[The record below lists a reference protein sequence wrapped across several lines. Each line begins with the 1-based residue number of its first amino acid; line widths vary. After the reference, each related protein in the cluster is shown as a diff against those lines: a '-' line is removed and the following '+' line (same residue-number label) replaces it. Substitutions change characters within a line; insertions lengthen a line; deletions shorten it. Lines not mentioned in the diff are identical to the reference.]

1 MSTPNL
7 TYDFIITGFGCAG
20 MSFVYHLLD
29 SQFKNSR
36 ILVIDSS
43 NKNTNDRT
51 WCYWAEKPLSIHP
64 KNSPIVSWQN
74 ISISI
79 GKKTLKKQLGALNYF
94 HIKSS
99 DFYSEIKQRI
109 SLFPNVHFVVDTVSF
124 IKDNNAKSVSV
135 KTLENGTYL
144 GKKVFNSIPDDP
156 ILPEKNRILRQ
167 VFLGW
172 QVKTQK
178 PCFETDT
185 AVMMNFL
192 GNSTGKTDFFY
203 LLPFSPTEA
212 LIEYTVFTTEHL
224 DVQKM
229 EFALK
234 TYISQR
240 LGQKNIAISFKE
252 AGIIPMTTYTFN
264 KNKHPN
270 ITHLGTVAG
279 CSKPSTGYT
288 FHTIQ
293 KHCASIVRILEKN
306 KINPASLEFKRKK
319 RFSFYDN
326 IILNIAKKWPSKL
339 PPLFFNLFEKNSGP
353 EILRFLNEETSF
365 IHELKLLSRLDFS
378 IFIKSLLRF
387 EKH

>member
-1 MSTPNL
+1 MITPNS

-20 MSFVYHLLD
+20 MSFVYHLLE
-29 SQFKNSR
+29 SKLKNSR

-74 ISISI
+74 ISISM

-99 DFYSEIKQRI
+99 DFYSEIKERI
-109 SLFPNVHFVVDTVSF
+109 SLFPNVHFVLDSVSS
-124 IKDNNAKSVSV
+124 ITENNATSVSV
-135 KTLENGTYL
+135 STLENGTYL
-144 GKKVFNSIPDDP
+144 GRKIFNSIPNGP
-156 ILPEKNRILRQ
+156 LLPEKNRILRQ

-172 QVKTQK
+172 QVKTQNS
-178 PCFETDT
+178 CFETDT
-185 AVMMNFL
+185 AVLMNFL
-192 GNSTGKTDFFY
+192 GNSNGDTDFFY

-224 DVQKM
+224 DAQKM
-229 EFALK
+229 EFALQR
-234 TYISQR
+234 YISQR
-240 LGQKNIAISFKE
+240 LGKEPIEISFKE
-252 AGIIPMTTYTFN
+252 AGSIPMTTYAFS
-264 KNKHPN
+264 KIKHPN
-270 ITHLGTVAG
+270 ITHLGTLAG

-293 KHCASIVRILEKN
+293 KHCASIVRALESK
-306 KINPASLEFKRKK
+306 PDQASLLFNRKI

-326 IILNIAKKWPSKL
+326 IILNIAKKWPHEL
-339 PPLFFNLFEKNSGP
+339 PRVFFNLFEKNSGP

-365 IHELKLLSRLDFS
+365 IHELKLLSRLKFS